1 MKMFPSLLVAT
12 ALLLSTA
19 VRTYSLSLFS
29 LDRGLAS
36 SMSWWM
42 DIRGWNYSDV
52 NGDKQ
57 VMENPC
63 LGS

>member
-1 MKMFPSLLVAT
+1 MKMFPSLLVT
-12 ALLLSTA
+12 MALLLSTA
-19 VRTYSLSLFS
+19 VRTYTLSLFS
-29 LDRGLAS
+29 VGRGLAS

-42 DIRGWNYSDV
+42 NIRGWNYSDV